1 MASLPNLTLNSLL
14 NFVFE
19 NNEEKEA
26 FNKYSKVLAE
36 YLADTKEKYYFG
48 YYYLGGQIKM
58 HPDDE
63 LSLKTIEKV
72 RNITEQK
79 LIDSGGPCNSWE
91 AASIWNSERQLNE
104 IENLIKTVLNIFTVR
119 EAKKQLDKSILNYD
133 VNSKITS
140 YLL

>member
-1 MASLPNLTLNSLL
+1 MTSLPNLTLNSLL

-19 NNEEKEA
+19 NNEEREA

-58 HPDDE
+58 HSDDE

-72 RNITEQK
+72 RNITEQR

-91 AASIWNSERQLNE
+91 ATSIWNSERQLNE